1 MSNRNILE
9 ELSEQLSRLL
19 PMADEIRGDFR
30 TKMEQQ
36 LKKSFESMDI
46 LSREEFDAQAGSL
59 HRAEQRIEELE
70 ATLAELGQRLDE
82 VEKSST

>member
-19 PMADEIRGDFR
+19 PMADEIRGDVR

-59 HRAEQRIEELE
+59 HRAEQRIEDLD
-70 ATLAELGQRLDE
+70 ATLAELGQRVDE

>member
-19 PMADEIRGDFR
+19 PMADEIRGDVR

-36 LKKSFESMDI
+36 LKKSFESMNI

>member
-19 PMADEIRGDFR
+19 PMADEIRGDVR